1 MIRVT
6 AVAGNYDSRVRY
18 CRLYCCADALPTRVF
33 TQPGSEAA
41 VTRNLQM
48 VCCLGQ
54 SGPHRY
60 ECPLYLESGRISAWC
75 RTSLPSQARTR
86 RKPPDQEIFQST
98 VSSKTFRGKYFSSHR
113 PRHSKCFGRRL
124 RRSVMVASVISAA
137 VSWGCARQSSW
148 GSEPSWIPP
157 SLIFT
162 GFFAKRPF
170 LPCIQDTANIP
181 SP

>member
-1 MIRVT
+1 MLRQWTCPRINLAPRT
-6 AVAGNYDSRVRY
+6 SPNSSSTPSAKSRRRHSLENGLLFGVERT
-18 CRLYCCADALPTRVF
+18 P
-33 TQPGSEAA
+33 
-41 VTRNLQM
+41 
-48 VCCLGQ
+48 
-54 SGPHRY
+54 
-60 ECPLYLESGRISAWC
+60 PLRMSACTLESGRISAWC